1 MRRFTTFMLVMLVGL
16 AVGGAAV
23 ILVVLSSDEPRA
35 PSAAPSPDPLCAGML
50 PRLEAANQAI
60 EKLELQVMNP
70 KTPPKQAG
78 KAFEKLDEMRH
89 DYLQIRSRAAAFGCL
104 EN

>member
-1 MRRFTTFMLVMLVGL
+1 MRRFTASLLVLLVGL
-16 AVGGAAV
+16 AVGGAVV
-23 ILVVLSSDEPRA
+23 ILVFLRGEEPRP
-35 PSAAPSPDPLCAGML
+35 PSAAPSADPLCVEIL
-50 PRLEAANQAI
+50 PRLEAVDQTI
-60 EKLELQVMNP
+60 EKLEIQVMNP
-70 KTPPKQAG
+70 TTPPKQAG

>member
-1 MRRFTTFMLVMLVGL
+1 MRRFTTLMLVLLVGL
-16 AVGGAAV
+16 AVGGAVV
-23 ILVVLSSDEPRA
+23 IFVVLSPDEPRA

-60 EKLELQVMNP
+60 ERLEIKLQSPSTLEDA
-70 KTPPKQAG
+70 TEEY
-78 KAFEKLDEMRH
+78 KALKDARRQ
-89 DYLQIRSRAAAFGCL
+89 YLQIRGRAAAFGCL